1 MIKMSILSATAAL
14 ALVTLSGSVS
24 AKPALKDVTVVSE
37 GIITVGIA
45 YEISQKC
52 DSIRARTL
60 RGLSFLSGLKDHAR
74 SLGYSEDEIDAY
86 VDDRAEKNRLET
98 IARARLSDMGAVPGD
113 DASFCA
119 VGRNEVSNGSSIGR
133 LLR

>member
-14 ALVTLSGSVS
+14 ALVALSGSVS
-24 AKPALKDVTVVSE
+24 AKPALKDVTVVRE

-45 YEISQKC
+45 YEIGQKC
-52 DSIRARTL
+52 DSIRTRTL
-60 RGLSFLSGLKDHAR
+60 RGLSFLNGLRNHAR
-74 SLGYSEDEIDAY
+74 SLGYSNDEIDAY
-86 VDDRAEKNRLET
+86 VDDRAEKNRLED
-98 IARARLSDMGAVPGD
+98 IARARLSDMGAVSGD

-119 VGRNEVSNGSSIGR
+119 VGRNELAIGSPIGR